1 MPKLSCVGQTG
12 TSSSGKAY
20 TKIKL
25 ILILASERACYLTQV
40 KQIRVLLAD
49 DHLLVRSG
57 IRSLLDRMS
66 EIQVVAEAGDGHEA
80 LRLIEKYQP
89 DVVLMDLSMPNL
101 SGLQATVRVTKNF
114 PNVRVII
121 LSMYS
126 NDEYVT
132 RALAAGA
139 AGYLV
144 KTCSASQL
152 EQAIAIVA
160 SGNTYLGLPDVV
172 ADVTEHKTGEK
183 SLLERLT
190 PRQSEVLRMLAEG
203 GSVKS
208 IAQSLNIGVKT
219 VEKHRAELM
228 NRLDLHDI
236 ASLVRFAVKAGLI
249 SLED

>member
-1 MPKLSCVGQTG
+1 MF
-12 TSSSGKAY
+12 
-20 TKIKL
+20 
-25 ILILASERACYLTQV
+25 ASERACYLTNV
-40 KQIRVLLAD
+40 NPTKVLLAD
-49 DHLLVRSG
+49 DHPLVRSG

-80 LRLIEKYQP
+80 LRLIEEHQP
-89 DVVLMDLSMPNL
+89 DIVLMDISMPNL
-101 SGLQATVRVTKNF
+101 SGLETTVRVTKDF
-114 PNVRVII
+114 PNVHVII
-121 LSMYS
+121 LSMHS
-126 NDEYVT
+126 NDEYVS
-132 RALAAGA
+132 RAFAAGA

-160 SGNTYLGLPDVV
+160 SGNTYLGLPDIV
-172 ADVTEHKTGEK
+172 ADAAERKTAEK

-190 PRQSEVLRMLAEG
+190 PRQSEVLRLLAEG

-208 IAQSLNIGVKT
+208 IAQSLNISAKT
-219 VEKHRAELM
+219 VEIHRAELM

-236 ASLVRFAVKAGLI
+236 ASLVRFAVKVGLI